1 MASQVLKINVPKD
14 YVLEFPDSKVQIQIC
29 FNLIPI
35 PSMMMMV
42 KLNLRIRKKGL
53 LFIFFSLRFQLWRPH
68 PPGLQ
73 STIIMLLSGITGCHP
88 QLHLCHLH
96 PHHHRLP
103 RPRPRPR
110 TRFLPGLSIRS
121 PEPAAPTQTPPA
133 ALQLVA
139 VSCQKLGYL

>member
-1 MASQVLKINVPKD
+1 
-14 YVLEFPDSKVQIQIC
+14 
-29 FNLIPI
+29 
-35 PSMMMMV
+35 MMMMV

-96 PHHHRLP
+96 PHHHHHRL
-103 RPRPRPR
+103 PRPRPR

-133 ALQLVA
+133 VLQLVV